1 MSKYLINLARFVSY
15 KEKKE
20 IFKELKHK
28 GYNVE
33 NDSWSYR
40 RLIVNKAIKPKPYAA
55 SIIELKETF
64 NPKTISE
71 TVERLKKYKIKEIKA
86 KIGREVPFHAKA
98 ITDRYL
104 KKNKY
109 NKSGDIIY
117 LEANMVNEKPS
128 VRIGIYLDT
137 YNHNNFNNQN
147 TKNQN
152 NIKINKYPDLA
163 IESPY
168 TFGEIADFVRLSK
181 IFKIKVYIAT
191 NKDKDSEEA
200 IKEFKKTNSF
210 DKGNVEII
218 DYISKL
224 KDKYEFIGFSM
235 WGKNTVQDILKSD
248 SKNKLLIFG
257 NERRG
262 LRKSTMD
269 MCTSLIKIAK
279 SSEPL
284 RATQAA
290 SFALGFIYSKK

>member
-1 MSKYLINLARFVSY
+1 MNKYLINLARFVSY

-40 RLIVNKAIKPKPYAA
+40 RLIVNKPVKNKTYAA
-55 SIIELKETF
+55 SVIELRESF
-64 NPKTISE
+64 FPKTISE

-86 KIGREVPFHAKA
+86 KIGREVPFHARA

-104 KKNKY
+104 KKNKF
-109 NKSGDIIY
+109 NSSGNIIY
-117 LEANMVNEKPS
+117 LEANMVDNKPA
-128 VRIGIYLDT
+128 VRIGVYLDT
-137 YNHNNFNNQN
+137 YNHENNKNKNIE
-147 TKNQN
+147 TKNN
-152 NIKINKYPDLA
+152 KINKYPDLA

-181 IFKIKVYIAT
+181 VFKVKVYLAT
-191 NKDKDSEEA
+191 NKDKDSEKA
-200 IKEFKKTNSF
+200 INEFKKTNSF
-210 DKGNVEII
+210 DKGNVEVI

-224 KDKYEFIGFSM
+224 KEQYEFIGFSM
-235 WGKNTVQDILKSD
+235 WGKNTIQDILKINN
-248 SKNKLLIFG
+248 KNKLLILG

-269 MCTSLIKIAK
+269 MCSSLIKIEKA
-279 SSEPL
+279 SEPL
-284 RATQAA
+284 RATQVA
-290 SFALGFIYSKK
+290 SFAFGYIYSKK

>member
-1 MSKYLINLARFVSY
+1 MNKYLINLARFVSY

-28 GYNVE
+28 GYVVE

-40 RLIVNKAIKPKPYAA
+40 RLIVNKLIKPKPYAA

-64 NPKTISE
+64 FPKTISE

-86 KIGREVPFHAKA
+86 KIGRDVPFHAKA

-109 NKSGDIIY
+109 NKSGQIIY
-117 LEANMVNEKPS
+117 LEANIIDGKPA
-128 VRIGIYLDT
+128 VRIGVYLDI
-137 YNHNNFNNQN
+137 YNQ
-147 TKNQN
+147 QN
-152 NIKINKYPDLA
+152 NNNKNTNKQSTIKKYPDLA

-200 IKEFKKTNSF
+200 INEFKKTNSF
-210 DKGNVEII
+210 DKGNIEVI

-235 WGKNTVQDILKSD
+235 WGKNTVQDILKNN

>member
-1 MSKYLINLARFVSY
+1 MNKYLINLARFVSY

-28 GYNVE
+28 GYVVE

-40 RLIVNKAIKPKPYAA
+40 RLIVNKLIKSKPYAA

-64 NPKTISE
+64 FPKTISE

-109 NKSGDIIY
+109 NKSGQIIY
-117 LEANMVNEKPS
+117 LEANMIDGKPA
-128 VRIGIYLDT
+128 VRIGIYLDI
-137 YNHNNFNNQN
+137 YNQ
-147 TKNQN
+147 QN
-152 NIKINKYPDLA
+152 NNNKNINKQSTINKYPDLA

-200 IKEFKKTNSF
+200 INEFKKTNSF
-210 DKGNVEII
+210 DKGNIEVI

-235 WGKNTVQDILKSD
+235 WGKNTVQDILKNN

-269 MCTSLIKIAK
+269 MCTSLIRIAK